1 MPDTGYQVVDTG
13 HQKVYSA
20 HPEADGE
27 FSFEDQHTGKRH
39 WPYHVT
45 VLSFVKSV
53 FCFFVV
59 LH

>member
-1 MPDTGYQVVDTG
+1 MDTG

-45 VLSFVKSV
+45 VLRFVKSV
-53 FCFFVV
+53 FCFCVV